1 MKNTEI
7 CRDIGRGTEM
17 NFASLEGRRWEGAA
31 GARAKEG
38 GDGRGGLREGEGMV
52 FRAGFGKWI
61 F

>member
-1 MKNTEI
+1 
-7 CRDIGRGTEM
+7 M